1 MNSFIVY
8 FLWRYAILANMR
20 IKVQPSPTR
29 IDRIA
34 VRWNYIHAMS
44 GSVFLLIF
52 LVGPVAKYD
61 SPTPLPHGM
70 KELPSW
76 QYHTVC
82 FFFFVIASW
91 VSFVATYFESKLG
104 SIRTIKWYHTYYVI
118 ALSTANLF
126 LMVVYIIQYFMFDS
140 KAHPF
145 VNGFRN
151 TENCPPMHSVL
162 FAGTE
167 HCSYLSGQWV
177 IVANWAWLITFT
189 AAPYFTPREPP
200 LTESYQIGEVE
211 DDEEPLTGIQM
222 Q

>member
-8 FLWRYAILANMR
+8 FLWRYTILVNMR
-20 IKVQPSPTR
+20 IKVQQNPNW
-29 IDRIA
+29 IDRFA
-34 VRWNYIHAMS
+34 VRWNNVHAMS

-52 LVGPVAKYD
+52 LVGPVSKYD

-70 KELPSW
+70 KLPSW
-76 QYHTVC
+76 FWHTVC

-104 SIRTIKWYHTYYVI
+104 SICTVKWYHTYYVI

-151 TENCPPMHSVL
+151 TENCPPMHSLL
-162 FAGTE
+162 FAATE

-177 IVANWAWLITFT
+177 IVANWVWLITFV
-189 AAPYFTPREPP
+189 AAPHFTPREPP

>member
-1 MNSFIVY
+1 ME
-8 FLWRYAILANMR
+8 
-20 IKVQPSPTR
+20 K
-29 IDRIA
+29 
-34 VRWNYIHAMS
+34 
-44 GSVFLLIF
+44 
-52 LVGPVAKYD
+52 
-61 SPTPLPHGM
+61 
-70 KELPSW
+70 LPSW
-76 QYHTVC
+76 FWHTVC

-91 VSFVATYFESKLG
+91 VSFVATYLESMHG

-118 ALSTANLF
+118 ALSIANLF
-126 LMVVYIIQYFMFDS
+126 MMGVYIIQGVMFDES
-140 KAHPF
+140 KALPK
-145 VNGFRN
+145 VNGFFN
-151 TENCPPMHSVL
+151 PENCPPMHSVL

-200 LTESYQIGEVE
+200 LTESYLIGEVE